1 MATLYDAIGGDE
13 AVLALAHAWHER
25 VLADPVV
32 SHAFQHGFRDDH
44 TERLAAYWAEVLGG
58 PTTYSETMG
67 DESHV
72 VRLHTGNGPHDDMD
86 SRAIGCFAE
95 ALRDVGVQK
104 VHHGALVD
112 VVPRREPVRQPPLRV
127 ARRRAAGL
135 ADAGRGRVISHRVT
149 QLAGSPQGKTCI
161 LGHSMRKDATSE
173 LVPQLRDRGGE
184 QLGHSRP

>member
-86 SRAIGCFAE
+86 SRAIGCFAD
-95 ALRDVGVQK
+95 ALRDVGVPK
-104 VHHGALVD
+104 VHRGALVTWF
-112 VVPRREPVRQPPLRV
+112 R
-127 ARRRAAGL
+127 
-135 ADAGRGRVISHRVT
+135 DANQYVNHHF
-149 QLAGSPQGKTCI
+149 GSP
-161 LGHSMRKDATSE
+161 DD
-173 LVPQLRDRGGE
+173 VPEGLPMPVVGGS
-184 QLGHSRP
+184 SRIE